1 MAEQAI
7 QADLLCGIALAD
19 RKALEEFYDQSAS
32 ILFSLAV
39 RILEDTHEA
48 EEVIQDV
55 FVQIWE
61 KAGSFD
67 GTLGSPMSWAAG
79 MTRNRCIDRLR
90 SRQRRQR
97 LASEFADELRGAAA
111 EAAAGPAQLAD
122 NEREAVRSAVSG
134 LPPGQ
139 RQALEMAFF
148 GGLTHHEIAEVLN
161 QPLGTIKARIR
172 RGLLKLRESLGAY
185 A

>member
-1 MAEQAI
+1 MAEEAI
-7 QADLLCGIALAD
+7 QTELLGRIAQED
-19 RKALEEFYDQSAS
+19 RNALEEFYGQSAGILYS
-32 ILFSLAV
+32 IAV

-48 EEVIQDV
+48 EEVTQDV

-61 KAGSFD
+61 KASLFD

-90 SRQRRQR
+90 SRERRSR
-97 LASEFADELRGAAA
+97 LASEFADEVKTVTEAPVAA
-111 EAAAGPAQLAD
+111 EGQLAD
-122 NEREAVRSAVSG
+122 TEREAVRAAVLS
-134 LPPGQ
+134 LPPEQ

-148 GGLTHHEIAEVLN
+148 GGLTHHEIAEALN

-172 RGLLKLRESLGAY
+172 RGMLKLRESLKTY